1 MSSLKRLGDQLRG
14 EIPYPLRHVLI
25 EDIRAGQFISQCFL
39 VKQKNTRSTKR
50 GDPYLELQ
58 LADRSGYLPARAWAE
73 TAKRYG
79 NQFEEGDFVFVE
91 GRTETYRDALQ
102 LIVESIKS
110 LERHQKENGKIL
122 EFDRSFLVPASRY
135 DVEEMWQ
142 ELLAMIDDEI
152 TSPQVRQLL
161 QNVFGKYER
170 QFKEFPAAIKYHHAY
185 LGGLL
190 EHSLEVARAVLAFA
204 KLHSDINVDIAL
216 AGALL
221 HDIGKILEFD
231 DPIATRHSFSGQLL
245 GHLLLGCNMIHD
257 TAMAI
262 DWPDKRIPQLI
273 EHIILSHH
281 GELEYG
287 AVILPKTKEAIVVYH
302 FDDLS
307 AKLNMID
314 KHVAADTTEQEFTG
328 WHHLLARK
336 FFKGSS
342 ES

>member
-1 MSSLKRLGDQLRG
+1 MRG

-25 EDIRAGQFISQCFL
+25 ADMRAGQFISQCFL
-39 VKQKNTRSTKR
+39 VKQKNTRSTKS
-50 GDPYLELQ
+50 GAPYLELQ

-73 TAKRYG
+73 TTNRYG
-79 NQFEEGDFVFVE
+79 NQFQEGDFVFLE
-91 GRTETYRDALQ
+91 GRIEIYRDALQ
-102 LIVESIKS
+102 LVVESITN
-110 LERHQKENGKIL
+110 LEQHQKEHGKIL
-122 EFDRSFLVPASRY
+122 EFDRSLLVPTSRY

-142 ELLAMIDDEI
+142 EVLAMIDNEI

-161 QNVFGKYER
+161 HTVLGKYER
-170 QFKEFPAAIKYHHAY
+170 QFKEFPAAIMYHHAY

-204 KLHSDINVDIAL
+204 KIHSDIDVDIAL

-231 DPIATRHSFSGQLL
+231 DPIAPRHSLSGQLI
-245 GHLLLGCNMIHD
+245 GHLLLGCNMIYD
-257 TAMAI
+257 AVMTIA
-262 DWPDKRIPQLI
+262 WPDKRIPQLI

-287 AVILPKTKEAIVVYH
+287 AAILPKTKEAVIVYH

-314 KHVAADTTEQEFTG
+314 QHIATDTTEKEFTD
-328 WHHLLARK
+328 WHHVLTRK
-336 FFKGSS
+336 FFKGRT